1 MSKEDEGMMGETID
15 ALWCEF
21 RFVCEGVN
29 YLKHWHVTKL
39 AIIHSWP
46 VGHSKFR
53 ITVGK
58 VRNWVLMLP
67 VIIES
72 AVLIFLSKKIWHVLS
87 NCYPFDGDLI
97 YWIFYIKHIEN

>member
-46 VGHSKFR
+46 VGHSKLSR
-53 ITVGK
+53 SLWGK
-58 VRNWVLMLP
+58 SE
-67 VIIES
+67 IG
-72 AVLIFLSKKIWHVLS
+72 
-87 NCYPFDGDLI
+87 C
-97 YWIFYIKHIEN
+97 

>member
-39 AIIHSWP
+39 AILSTA
-46 VGHSKFR
+46 GQR
-53 ITVGK
+53 DTVNCLDHCG
-58 VRNWVLMLP
+58 
-67 VIIES
+67 ES
-72 AVLIFLSKKIWHVLS
+72 QK
-87 NCYPFDGDLI
+87 
-97 YWIFYIKHIEN
+97 

>member
-46 VGHSKFR
+46 AGHSKLSHHCGKSQKWGANAACHYR
-53 ITVGK
+53 ICSTYF
-58 VRNWVLMLP
+58 
-67 VIIES
+67 
-72 AVLIFLSKKIWHVLS
+72 LIKKIMTRIV
-87 NCYPFDGDLI
+87 
-97 YWIFYIKHIEN
+97 

>member
-46 VGHSKFR
+46 AGHRKLSR
-53 ITVGK
+53 SLWGK
-58 VRNWVLMLP
+58 SE
-67 VIIES
+67 IG
-72 AVLIFLSKKIWHVLS
+72 
-87 NCYPFDGDLI
+87 C
-97 YWIFYIKHIEN
+97 